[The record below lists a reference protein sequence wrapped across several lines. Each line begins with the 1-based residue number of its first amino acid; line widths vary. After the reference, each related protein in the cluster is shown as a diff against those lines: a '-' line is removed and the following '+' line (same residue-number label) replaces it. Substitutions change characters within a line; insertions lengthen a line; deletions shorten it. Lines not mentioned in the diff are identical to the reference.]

1 MPKLDRNKKAIS
13 LSGVIWA
20 GIFVSLGILM
30 FQNRAYITLFNIEES
45 RWGFL
50 FQILMIKYYY
60 VGTSIT
66 LFFAG
71 FVILYN
77 SIKWGLPSG
86 LRTPIDKG
94 TASILKQRREMQSR
108 QYKVT
113 LKSLSIFV
121 VLIFLLILL
130 FSSLE
135 ILVGSDMGD
144 LVRESNTFFK
154 GVELEYR

>member
-1 MPKLDRNKKAIS
+1 MSKFAQNKKGIS
-13 LSGVIWA
+13 LSGVVWA
-20 GIFVSLGILM
+20 GVFVSVGILM

-50 FQILMIKYYY
+50 FRILMIKYYY
-60 VGTSIT
+60 VGASIT

-77 SIKWGLPSG
+77 SIKWGLPEG
-86 LRTPIDKG
+86 LRMPIDSG
-94 TASILKQRREMQSR
+94 VASLAKQRKEMQGR

-113 LKSLSIFV
+113 FKSLVIFII
-121 VLIFLLILL
+121 LIFLFIFL
-130 FSSLE
+130 FSGLE
-135 ILVGSDMGD
+135 ILGFGSMGD
-144 LVRESNTFFK
+144 FIHDSNTFFK